1 MKDFKVVDSDSEDFE
16 HPMSG
21 YMGSYTFVPWS
32 RWWFYEHDDGK
43 FSAKVKEAMYCG
55 DEEDADEF
63 YKSDRSI
70 RAKHKSPKFD
80 TSDEAWNWVETNESI
95 DYDPEW
101 F

>member
-1 MKDFKVVDSDSEDFE
+1 MSVVKVVDRGQEDFE

-21 YMGSYTFVPWS
+21 YMGSYNTLRVETEI
-32 RWWFYEHDDGK
+32 REHDDGK

-63 YKSDRSI
+63 YKSDREI

-80 TSDEAWNWVETNESI
+80 TADEAWNWVETAECI
-95 DYDPEW
+95 DWDPE
-101 F
+101 

>member
-1 MKDFKVVDSDSEDFE
+1 MKDFNVVSSDYQDFE

-21 YMGSYTFVPWS
+21 YMGSYNTLRVETEI
-32 RWWFYEHDDGK
+32 RKHDDGK
-43 FSAKVKEAMYCG
+43 FSVKVKEAMYCG

-80 TSDEAWNWVETNESI
+80 TEEEAEDWINDTDVI
-95 DYDPEW
+95 DWDPE
-101 F
+101 

>member
-21 YMGSYTFVPWS
+21 YMGSYNTLRVETEI
-32 RWWFYEHDDGK
+32 REHEDGK

-95 DYDPEW
+95 DYDPE
-101 F
+101 